1 MGRLLVVGES
11 LVDVVHRVDGTVE
24 RHPGGSPL
32 NVAVGLARLG
42 HDVSFATRFAPDS
55 NGRLIREYL
64 AGERRLQLA
73 PGSDQAQHTSVAEAY
88 LDQNGAAHY
97 LFDLDWD
104 VADALDDLPVGHLHT
119 GSIAATLSP
128 GAEDVLRLA
137 RRVAHQG
144 TISYDPNMRPSIMGD
159 AARVRS
165 RVMDLV
171 GLSDV
176 VKASDEDVNWLYP
189 DHPAERAVAEWARL
203 GPSLIVITR
212 GPAGADCLVTGTGE
226 TALIPSGTSPVVD
239 TGGAGDSFMSGL
251 LAGLLDLGFLGDAAA
266 RRRLRAARLADLQP
280 ALDLAGT
287 CAAVTV
293 SRAGANPPTRAEV
306 S

>member
-11 LVDVVHRVDGTVE
+11 LVDVVHRVDGAVE

-88 LDQNGAAHY
+88 LDQNGAARY

-239 TGGAGDSFMSGL
+239 TVGAGDSFMSGL

-266 RRRLRAARLADLQP
+266 RRRLRAARLADLRP